1 MNILIVLAIISTL
14 ILLYAIEGRAWL
26 KRQPWAKGFFDWVEP
41 IEIALFKKS
50 ETILFARLLSALGIV
65 LTFLT
70 QIGDINLTPL
80 MPLVPDK
87 YQVIVSMTI
96 NCIPLAISFIGMIVE
111 WLRKKTT
118 KPVELVA
125 VPEDKLPPSAALAV
139 AQAEVAKEQAV
150 AAVTEA
156 KVA

>member
-1 MNILIVLAIISTL
+1 MNILIVLAILSAL

-26 KRQPWAKGFFDWVEP
+26 KRQPWAKGFFDWIEP

-70 QIGDINLTPL
+70 QVGDINLTPL
-80 MPLVPDK
+80 MPLVPDQ
-87 YQVIVSMTI
+87 YQAIVTLLI
-96 NCIPLAISFIGMIVE
+96 NCVPLAISLVGMMVE
-111 WLRKKTT
+111 WLRKRTT

-125 VPEDKLPPSAALAV
+125 VPETTAPPAVKAAI
-139 AQAEVAKEQAV
+139 AQADAAKEEAV
-150 AAVTEA
+150 AAVEEA